1 MKSSFSG
8 ANSLNIKNKSNMSN
22 PVLSEKIFRREASL
36 DASGTMTV
44 KGTALK
50 SIVLALIVF
59 AGAAYTWKIFNESI
73 NPSSIQPWMWGG
85 LIGGFVVAMIISFK
99 PNFAQYLAPVY
110 AVLEG
115 LFLGAISA
123 MFNAAFAET
132 APGIV
137 MNAVL
142 LTMMTAFVMFLLYRS
157 RLIKVNEKF
166 TKIITAA
173 VGAVALYYIV
183 NIILSLFGVNLVML
197 HNSGP
202 LSIGIS
208 LVIVGV
214 AAFSLMMDFNF
225 IERASE
231 AGAPKYMEWYGAFGL
246 MVTLIWLYLEILKLL
261 AKFAGSR
268 D

>member
-1 MKSSFSG
+1 
-8 ANSLNIKNKSNMSN
+8 MSN
-22 PVLSEKIFRREASL
+22 PVLSEKIFRKEATI
-36 DASGTMTV
+36 ASTETMTV
-44 KGTALK
+44 KGTAMK
-50 SIVLALIVF
+50 SLLLALIVF
-59 AGAAYTWKIFNESI
+59 AGAAYTWKIFYESI
-73 NPSSIQPWMWGG
+73 NPASIQPWMWGG
-85 LIGGFVVAMIISFK
+85 VIGGFVVALIISFK
-99 PNFAQYLAPVY
+99 PNLAQYLAPVY
-110 AVLEG
+110 ALLEG

-123 MFNAAFAET
+123 MFNSAFAES

-142 LTMMTAFVMFLLYRS
+142 LTMMTAFIMFLLYRS

-166 TKIITAA
+166 TRIITAA
-173 VGAVALYYIV
+173 IGAVMLYYVVTIL
-183 NIILSLFGVNLVML
+183 LSLFGVNLIML

-208 LVIVGV
+208 LVIVGI
-214 AAFSLMMDFNF
+214 AAFTLMMDFNF
-225 IERASE
+225 IEKAS
-231 AGAPKYMEWYGAFGL
+231 ATGAPKYMEWYGAFGL

>member
-1 MKSSFSG
+1 MKS
-8 ANSLNIKNKSNMSN
+8 NSIAASRLFKDLLNFNMN
-22 PVLSEKIFRREASL
+22 PVLSEKIFRKEAVDYS
-36 DASGTMTV
+36 AGTMTA
-44 KGTALK
+44 KGTAMK
-50 SIVLALIVF
+50 SLLLLIMVLA
-59 AGAAYTWKIFNESI
+59 GASYTWKIFYEAI
-73 NPSSIQPWMWGG
+73 NPASVQPWLWGG
-85 LIGGFVVAMIISFK
+85 AIGGFVIAMIISFK
-99 PNFAQYLAPVY
+99 PNLAQYLAPIY

-123 MFNAAFAET
+123 MFSQAFAES

-137 MNAVL
+137 INAVL
-142 LTMMTAFVMFLLYRS
+142 LTMLTAFVMFLVYRTG
-157 RLIKVNEKF
+157 LIKVNDKF
-166 TKIITAA
+166 IRIISIA
-173 VGAVALYYIV
+173 VGAIALYYFV
-183 NIILSLFGVNLVML
+183 TIILSLFGVNLVML

-208 LVIVGV
+208 LVIIGV
-214 AAFSLMMDFNF
+214 AAFSLMLDFNF
-225 IERASE
+225 IEKASA